1 MKLFVKILNLPYWI
15 QKNQTVS
22 HRVWKQKDVVVILI
36 IKLTVIARLKTHL
49 PHQSI
54 MIIWFF
60 NSKLLIISLQMQ
72 CIAWRAIYI
81 YLYMY
86 FWFIKY

>member
-1 MKLFVKILNLPYWI
+1 MKLLKILNLPYWI
-15 QKNQTVS
+15 QKNQIVS
-22 HRVWKQKDVVVILI
+22 HRAWKQKDLVVILI

-72 CIAWRAIYI
+72 YNALPDLWCIHIFIYVFLI
-81 YLYMY
+81 Y
-86 FWFIKY
+86 